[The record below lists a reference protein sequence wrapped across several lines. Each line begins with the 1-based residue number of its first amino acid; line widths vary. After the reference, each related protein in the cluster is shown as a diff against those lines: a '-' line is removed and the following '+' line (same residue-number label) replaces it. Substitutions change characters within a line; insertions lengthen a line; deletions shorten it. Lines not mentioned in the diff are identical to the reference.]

1 MCVTYSMNGFFIFLH
16 IVCLSFTLRSTGL
29 RTACAR
35 GADFLRFSSH
45 SDLRRRIH
53 KRLYESTNQWT
64 ISGGESI
71 GAAGV
76 HARKQTR
83 FRDASLLTS
92 QTIAVQTNVF
102 NTLNGGVS
110 TIMRR
115 TIDHPVTT
123 ANVHYSRYYTRAND
137 GFVYLL

>member
-1 MCVTYSMNGFFIFLH
+1 MLERVVNSLQECG
-16 IVCLSFTLRSTGL
+16 STGSIS
-29 RTACAR
+29 A
-35 GADFLRFSSH
+35 
-45 SDLRRRIH
+45 DLRRRIH

-102 NTLNGGVS
+102 NALNGGAITIIKLVP